1 MSNKSAN
8 IQKIEYLAK
17 LKLQKLTVVGRH
29 EEIEAMKMQFDKG
42 LEGHSAVTV
51 IAGDVGIGK
60 TALIKT
66 GLSDLSKL
74 NCVSAYGKFEQH
86 EDKGPY
92 IAITQIIEQMHN

>member
-17 LKLQKLTVVGRH
+17 LKLQSTVVGRH

-74 NCVSAYGKFEQH
+74 NCVSAYGKFEQYKT
-86 EDKGPY
+86 KGP
-92 IAITQIIEQMHN
+92 ILQ

>member
-17 LKLQKLTVVGRH
+17 LKLQSTVVGRR

-74 NCVSAYGKFEQH
+74 NCVSAYGKFEQYK
-86 EDKGPY
+86 DKGPY